1 MITES
6 DLREINIIFLEHSKL
21 LNENKILNNEILKL
35 EDVIFGYNKIDSL
48 RIEEKNILNNTINI
62 LNNTINKQSLENKK
76 LKKKIKRKKIVNNIF
91 IVLSAFLAT
100 FVIVD
105 AL

>member
-48 RIEEKNILNNTINI
+48 RIEENNILNNI
-62 LNNTINKQSLENKK
+62 INKQSLENKK

>member
-1 MITES
+1 MKNTHA
-6 DLREINIIFLEHSKL
+6 NVYIIFE
-21 LNENKILNNEILKL
+21 
-35 EDVIFGYNKIDSL
+35 FP
-48 RIEEKNILNNTINI
+48 
-62 LNNTINKQSLENKK
+62 NKK

>member
-48 RIEEKNILNNTINI
+48 RIEEKNILNNI
-62 LNNTINKQSLENKK
+62 INKQSLENKK

>member
-48 RIEEKNILNNTINI
+48 RIEEKNILNNI
-62 LNNTINKQSLENKK
+62 INKQSLENKK
-76 LKKKIKRKKIVNNIF
+76 LKKKIKRKKVVNNIF